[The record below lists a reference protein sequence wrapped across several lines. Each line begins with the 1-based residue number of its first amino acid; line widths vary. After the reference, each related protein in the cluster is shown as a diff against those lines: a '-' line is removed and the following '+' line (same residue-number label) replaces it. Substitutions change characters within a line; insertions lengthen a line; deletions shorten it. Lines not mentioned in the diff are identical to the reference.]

1 MQLRPSGTVALYIKG
16 YVLLRFFSLVKYKEL
31 LNIHKKHFLVPGY
44 KVLSPQKCNNPH
56 IQNSKI

>member
-1 MQLRPSGTVALYIKG
+1 MQLRPPGTVPLYIKG

-31 LNIHKKHFLVPGY
+31 LNIHKKHFLVPSY